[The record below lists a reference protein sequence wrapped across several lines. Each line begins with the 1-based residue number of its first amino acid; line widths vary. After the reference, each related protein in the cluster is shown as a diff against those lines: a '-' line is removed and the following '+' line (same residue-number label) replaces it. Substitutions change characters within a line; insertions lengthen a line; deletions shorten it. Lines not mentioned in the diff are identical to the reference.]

1 MVAGC
6 SIQLVLGP
14 SSASAGSRRIVVRRR
29 NTCTDGWLQ
38 IGQRST
44 QDGLDEMTTTATM
57 PEALL
62 RRKQETMIAVSAP
75 IDADTLRI
83 RHEFL
88 AMPGMCLPVPQAAR
102 LLGVSLN
109 HAAEMLDVLEEEGF
123 LIRTPD
129 GQYRRAL
136 PLMA

>member
-1 MVAGC
+1 LSVH
-6 SIQLVLGP
+6 
-14 SSASAGSRRIVVRRR
+14 SS
-29 NTCTDGWLQ
+29 
-38 IGQRST
+38 
-44 QDGLDEMTTTATM
+44 
-57 PEALL
+57 EALF
-62 RRKQETMIAVSAP
+62 RRKQETMIAVSTP

-88 AMPGMCLPVPQAAR
+88 AMPGMWLAVPQAAR

-123 LIRTPD
+123 LIHTPD
-129 GQYRRAL
+129 GHYRRAQ